1 MRKTVKI
8 CDYEI
13 ELAANAASVFRYQHE
28 FGKDGFQEVMRL
40 GALINGKKDNEVAEI
55 FANGTIDFLFI
66 YQWFWLLAS
75 TANNDILPFDK
86 YFDQFE
92 VQPIKFVLEA
102 LPIVMNMVV
111 EDTKTSVKSK
121 KK

>member
-13 ELAANAASVFRYQHE
+13 EVAANAASVFRYQHE
-28 FGKDGFQEVMRL
+28 FGKDGFREIMRL
-40 GALINGKKDNEVAEI
+40 GTLVQGKGDNEIAEI
-55 FANGTIDFLFI
+55 FSDGTIDFLFI
-66 YQWFWLLAS
+66 YRWLWLLAS
-75 TANNDILPFDK
+75 TANPDILPFDK
-86 YFDQFE
+86 YFEQFD

-102 LPIVMNMVV
+102 LPIVMGMVI
-111 EDTKTSVKSK
+111 ENTNITVKSK